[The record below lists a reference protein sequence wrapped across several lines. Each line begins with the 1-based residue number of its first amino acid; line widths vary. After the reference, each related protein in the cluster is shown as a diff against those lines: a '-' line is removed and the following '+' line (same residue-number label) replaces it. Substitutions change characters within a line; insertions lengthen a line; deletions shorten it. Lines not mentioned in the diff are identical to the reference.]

1 VIFLNSQFYIV
12 IVALVFSSIAN
23 LSLAASKPDFAS
35 LQQQAI
41 WSNATY
47 FTEDKIRQLSLSR
60 GYQLSAYKTL
70 TNIQISYFLLTN
82 DVSKTQIIAIRGTSN
97 VENAMV
103 NINLKLVFDQ
113 VTQIY
118 FHHGFSYAAR
128 QVYRELK
135 PLLKKNYRIQATGHS
150 LGGAVAVILAAFLD
164 SDGFDV
170 SQVVTFGQP
179 KLTNLAGADKLK
191 KLNITRVVT
200 PKDLVPLVPLF
211 DPLDINNIDI
221 FWHAGTEIVLLKGNQ
236 YAVLEGIN
244 SMLRATRFTQ
254 QLLTEENLKHH
265 QMALYLRLLKGK
277 VKSSEEVPFE
287 NDFNLFNLFGSE

>member
-1 VIFLNSQFYIV
+1 MIFLNSRFYIL
-12 IVALVFSSIAN
+12 IVALVFSSLAD

-35 LQQQAI
+35 IRQQAI

-47 FTEDKIRQLSLSR
+47 LTEDKIRQLSLSS
-60 GYQLSAYKTL
+60 GYQLSAYQTL
-70 TNIQISYFLLTN
+70 TDIQISHFLLTD

-103 NINLKLVFDQ
+103 NINLKLVLDQ
-113 VTQIY
+113 VTQVY
-118 FHHGFSYAAR
+118 FHHGFSYSAR

-135 PLLKKNYRIQATGHS
+135 PLLKKDYQIQITGHS

-164 SDGFDV
+164 SEGFDV
-170 SQVVTFGQP
+170 NQVVTFGQP
-179 KLTNLAGADKLK
+179 KVTNLTGAEKFK
-191 KLNITRVVT
+191 NLNITRVVT

-221 FWHAGTEIVLLKGNQ
+221 FWHVGTEIVLLEGNQ
-236 YAVLEGIN
+236 YAVLEGVN
-244 SMLRATRFTQ
+244 SMLRATRYTRQ
-254 QLLTEENLKHH
+254 PLTEENLQNH
-265 QMALYLRLLKGK
+265 QMTLYLKLLEAKIE
-277 VKSSEEVPFE
+277 SSEEVVFE

>member
-1 VIFLNSQFYIV
+1 MNSRFYIL
-12 IVALVFSSIAN
+12 IVALVFSSLAD

-35 LQQQAI
+35 IRQQAI

-47 FTEDKIRQLSLSR
+47 LTEDKIRQLSLSS
-60 GYQLSAYKTL
+60 GYQLSAYQTL
-70 TNIQISYFLLTN
+70 TDIQISHFLLTD

-103 NINLKLVFDQ
+103 NINLKLVLDQ
-113 VTQIY
+113 VTQVY
-118 FHHGFSYAAR
+118 FHHGFSYSAR

-135 PLLKKNYRIQATGHS
+135 PLLKKDYQIQITGHS

-164 SDGFDV
+164 SEGFDV
-170 SQVVTFGQP
+170 NQVVTFGQP
-179 KLTNLAGADKLK
+179 KVTNLTGAEKFK
-191 KLNITRVVT
+191 NLNITRVVT

-221 FWHAGTEIVLLKGNQ
+221 FWHVGTEIVLLEGNQ
-236 YAVLEGIN
+236 YAVLEGVN
-244 SMLRATRFTQ
+244 SMLRATRFTRQ
-254 QLLTEENLKHH
+254 PLTEENLQNH
-265 QMALYLRLLKGK
+265 QMTLYLKLLEAKIE
-277 VKSSEEVPFE
+277 SSEEVVFE